1 MIALARSS
9 WSRAT
14 ANSPRVASSDCS
26 SERSSPTIAGA
37 VNGVGWSSA
46 VARRA
51 HPPTLL
57 TTSAPSRIK
66 PPCNINFWVFV
77 CIDLSCKSR
86 RSRNWPR
93 LVKHPSIG
101 RVAPP
106 VTVRTARLLE
116 QPHFF
121 DHHAAVGGFH
131 HVVDRQQRDRHR
143 RESFHLHPRPPH
155 RLGGG
160 PDPHPRQ
167 CLVERRRHLHVVEA
181 EGMAQRNQLR
191 RPLRRERP
199 RHLAH
204 REHVSLGHLLLRD
217 DPERL
222 LRQDRKST
230 RLNSS

>member
-1 MIALARSS
+1 VEKSMIALARSS
-9 WSRAT
+9 CSRAT

-86 RSRNWPR
+86 RSRTWPR

-106 VTVRTARLLE
+106 VTLRAARLLD

-121 DHHAAVGGFH
+121 DHHGAGGSLH
-131 HVVDRQQRDRHR
+131 HVVDRQQRDRHS
-143 RESFHLHPRPPH
+143 RESFHLHPRPAHCLP
-155 RLGGG
+155 GG
-160 PDPHPRQ
+160 PDPPPRHP
-167 CLVERRRHLHVVEA
+167 LVARRRHLH
-181 EGMAQRNQLR
+181 R
-191 RPLRRERP
+191 
-199 RHLAH
+199 
-204 REHVSLGHLLLRD
+204 
-217 DPERL
+217 
-222 LRQDRKST
+222 
-230 RLNSS
+230 